1 MNFLH
6 LKLFFCTLHIFIYF
20 VFCLKINKPNIH
32 NNIIDIS
39 SFQNGLNNFFSSAGF
54 YLKSEA
60 LEGSRKG
67 KNMFF
72 NFRALLLKMYIFAVV
87 TFLIAYW
94 PSN

>member
-1 MNFLH
+1 MVFYCEFSAFKVVLLCIAYFYLLCFLSE
-6 LKLFFCTLHIFIYF
+6 
-20 VFCLKINKPNIH
+20 NKPNIH

-72 NFRALLLKMYIFAVV
+72 NFRALFLKMYIFAVV
-87 TFLIAYW
+87 TFIIA
-94 PSN
+94 

>member
-6 LKLFFCTLHIFIYF
+6 LKLFSCTLHIFIYF

-54 YLKSEA
+54 YFKSEA

-72 NFRALLLKMYIFAVV
+72 NFRALFLKMYIFAVV
-87 TFLIAYW
+87 TFIIA
-94 PSN
+94 